1 MKNRLLVLSFLMLF
15 AFVANAQT
23 KEKSTNEIL
32 NAAAKLLGERDSKLQ
47 IGGYG
52 EINFNQPY
60 GNGIRSTGELDVQR
74 FVTFF
79 AYKFNNRVD
88 FVAEIEFEHVK
99 EVYVEQAFIRYKLND
114 YMNLRAGLLLIP
126 MGIINEHHEST
137 TFNGVERPRIANKII
152 PTTWREIGAGLSGKF
167 MDAGLK
173 YQIYLVNGLNGY
185 DGSAKINGGGIRSG
199 RQKGAE
205 SYMSSPNL
213 SFKVDY
219 YGKTN
224 FNLGFAGYFGKTQ
237 STMFDDLDISDD
249 FLVAQADSSR
259 VGLKMFGLDLRYNN
273 DGFAFRSAYIFGSMS
288 NTMEYNAF
296 TGSNAGSKFYG
307 FYAEA
312 SYNLFRLFEVNS
324 DQALVIFVR
333 YEDYNTQS
341 DVEAGT
347 SMDDKYS
354 VHDIVAGLGYKIADG
369 VVLKADLQFRKAKNA
384 SSYSKQFNAG
394 VAIWF

>member
-1 MKNRLLVLSFLMLF
+1 MKNRLIALSFLMMF
-15 AFVANAQT
+15 AFTANAQNG
-23 KEKSTNEIL
+23 EKSTNEIL

-114 YMNLRAGLLLIP
+114 FMNLRAGLLLIP

-173 YQIYLVNGLNGY
+173 YQVYLVNGLNGY
-185 DGSAKINGGGIRSG
+185 NGSAKINGGGIRSG
-199 RQKGAE
+199 RQKGAK

-219 YGKTN
+219 YGMTN

-312 SYNLFRLFEVNS
+312 SYDLFRLFEVNS
-324 DQALVIFVR
+324 DQALVAFVR

-341 DVEAGT
+341 DVTTGT
-347 SMDDKYS
+347 TMDDKYS

-394 VAIWF
+394 VAVWF

>member
-1 MKNRLLVLSFLMLF
+1 MRNRLLVLSFLMMF

-23 KEKSTNEIL
+23 EKESTNEIL
-32 NAAAKLLGERDSKLQ
+32 NAAAKLLGERNSKLQ
-47 IGGYG
+47 IGAYG

-79 AYKFNNRVD
+79 AYKFNDRVD

-99 EVYVEQAFIRYKLND
+99 EVFVEQAFINYKLND
-114 YMNLRAGLLLIP
+114 YMSLRAGLLLIP

-137 TFNGVERPRIANKII
+137 TFNGVERPRIANKIV

-167 MDAGLK
+167 IDAGVK

-185 DGSAKINGGGIRSG
+185 NGSAKINGGGIRSG
-199 RQKGAE
+199 RQKGAQ
-205 SYMSSPNL
+205 SFMSSPNL

-219 YGKTN
+219 FGTKN
-224 FNLGFAGYFGKTQ
+224 LNLGFAGYLGKTQ
-237 STMFDDLDISDD
+237 STMFDDLDTSDD

-259 VGLKMFGLDLRYNN
+259 VGLKMFGLDARYNN
-273 DGFAFRSAYIFGSMS
+273 NGFAFRGAYIFGSMS

-312 SYNLFRLFEVNS
+312 SYNLFRLFEVDT
-324 DQALVIFVR
+324 DQALVAFVR

-341 DVEAGT
+341 DVATGT
-347 SMDDKYS
+347 TDDKYS
-354 VHDIVAGLGYKIADG
+354 VHDIVTGLGYKIADG

>member
-1 MKNRLLVLSFLMLF
+1 MKNRLLLLSFFMLF
-15 AFVANAQT
+15 AFVANAQHT
-23 KEKSTNEIL
+23 ENNENELL

-47 IGGYG
+47 IGAYG

-88 FVAEIEFEHVK
+88 FVAEVEFEHVK

-114 YMNLRAGLLLIP
+114 FMNLRAGLLLIP
-126 MGIINEHHEST
+126 MGIINEYHEST

-185 DGSAKINGGGIRSG
+185 NGSGKFNGGGLRSG
-199 RQKGAE
+199 RQKGAQ

-213 SFKVDY
+213 SFKMDY
-219 YGKTN
+219 FGTKNLN
-224 FNLGFAGYFGKTQ
+224 FGFAGYFGKSQ
-237 STMFDDLDISDD
+237 STMFNDLDTTDD
-249 FLVAQADSSR
+249 FLLAQADSTR
-259 VGLKMFGLDLRYNN
+259 IGLKMLGLDLRYNN
-273 DGFAFRSAYIFGSMS
+273 DGFAFRAAYIFGSMS
-288 NTMEYNAF
+288 NTAQYNAF
-296 TGSNAGSKFYG
+296 TGKDVGSKFFG

-312 SYNLFRLFEVNS
+312 SYNLFRLFDMDTN
-324 DQALVIFVR
+324 QALVAFVR

-347 SMDDKYS
+347 TMLDKYA
-354 VHDIVAGLGYKIADG
+354 VHDIVTGLGYRIADG
-369 VVLKADLQFRKAKNA
+369 VVLKADLQFRKAKDA
-384 SSYSKQFNAG
+384 DSYSKQFNAG